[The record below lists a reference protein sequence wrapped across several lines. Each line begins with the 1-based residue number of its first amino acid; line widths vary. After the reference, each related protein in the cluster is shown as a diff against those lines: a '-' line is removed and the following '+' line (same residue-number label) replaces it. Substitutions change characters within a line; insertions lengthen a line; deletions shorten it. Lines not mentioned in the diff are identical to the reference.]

1 MKKLTKTMGVLAI
14 CILLSAGPA
23 MAQTGDNTSSG
34 TTTSSSSN
42 DHDDSGKWGLL
53 GLAGLLGL
61 LGLRRR
67 DDDRHRN
74 TSVNR

>member
-1 MKKLTKTMGVLAI
+1 MKKLTKTICVLAI
-14 CILLSAGPA
+14 CTSLSAGPA
-23 MAQTGDNTSSG
+23 MAQTGDNTSTG
-34 TTTSSSSN
+34 TTATSSSN
-42 DHDDSGKWGLL
+42 DDDDSGKWGLL

-74 TSVNR
+74 TTVNR